1 MFGIPLIPPIEPLT
15 KIGMQLGGIF
25 IGLVYLWSTVD
36 LLWPCL
42 LGIIALAFT
51 DYVDFYGILPAF
63 EDYTTLFML
72 FSMVFKFK
80 DYQWTP

>member
-1 MFGIPLIPPIEPLT
+1 MIKVKNMSYLINSIIGIALMFGIPLIPPIEPLT

-51 DYVDFYGILPAF
+51 DYVDF
-63 EDYTTLFML
+63 
-72 FSMVFKFK
+72 
-80 DYQWTP
+80 

>member
-1 MFGIPLIPPIEPLT
+1 MIKVKNMSYLINSIIGIALMFGIPLIPPIEPLT

-51 DYVDFYGILPAF
+51 D
-63 EDYTTLFML
+63 
-72 FSMVFKFK
+72 
-80 DYQWTP
+80 

>member
-1 MFGIPLIPPIEPLT
+1 MIKVKNMIYLINSIIGIALMFGIPLIPPIEPLT

-42 LGIIALAFT
+42 LGIIALAFK
-51 DYVDFYGILPAF
+51 DYVDFYAF
-63 EDYTTLFML
+63 
-72 FSMVFKFK
+72 
-80 DYQWTP
+80 